1 MTQKRGTKSIA
12 GMLAVLTGVS
22 LLAPVH
28 PVAVTTQDT
37 TAPLSASTV
46 TTPSEEAV
54 QDWMPDARLRKSVRL
69 ALGLT
74 DENQITKESMQQ
86 LTTLENISASSLT
99 GLEYAVNLKSF
110 QAGFSYVTDT
120 GHYAVYKSPI
130 TNFSPLY
137 NLSKLESIALS
148 GDFST
153 SILRGLFSHIS
164 NVSGIVLF
172 NNAVLQ
178 DLNWMDVIPRDHT
191 FGFTLSKGD
200 FYGDEVQVTDFSGLD
215 NRSLYGISI
224 DAPSI
229 KNIPFSTIDP
239 DHQVVLFHGQVSDY
253 SRLGD
258 MRLVDISAQDIRHV
272 PAKIV
277 GDRVIAKNPIRL
289 PDGFPAMARKN
300 FGLFFLSY
308 DTTTQ
313 EMSIDMETFALAHD
327 NYLQT
332 SYGYTYNRDGKI
344 FNAGGTIIMDVEAP
358 PVTVRYLDSEGK
370 SIHADSVL
378 IGLYTDPYTSTAVS
392 VPGYTLKETPANA
405 SGTYSE
411 KAQTVTYIYEKIATQ
426 PVTVQYVDEQGFR
439 IAPAE
444 ILTGDYEKPYAS
456 EAKTISGYTLT
467 ETPGNATGVFIEQA
481 QTVTYVYHKQTAQPV
496 TVQYVDESG
505 ASIAAQETLTG
516 EFGKAYTSKAKDL
529 AGYVLTETP
538 ANATG
543 AFTEQAQTV
552 TYVYHKQTAQPV
564 TVQYVD
570 ESGASIA
577 AQETLTGEFGKAY
590 TSKAKDLAG
599 YVLLQTPTNATGV
612 FTEQAQ
618 TVRYRYQKTP
628 ELVPG
633 TDPNQPD
640 MPTTEPEGSPSTQ
653 QPSTSGST
661 GQVTS
666 PISSVT
672 TPTLE
677 QAPPLVTETTT
688 TATQKLPTTGDRN
701 TAPWPIVA
709 GVSALLV
716 GAWLLR
722 RKS

>member
-22 LLAPVH
+22 LLAPLH
-28 PVAVTTQDT
+28 PVAVTTQDA

-99 GLEYAVNLKSF
+99 GLEYAVNLGSIK
-110 QAGFSYVTDT
+110 AGYSLDFE
-120 GHYAVYKSPI
+120 GNPGVYKSTI
-130 TNFSPLY
+130 TDFSPLY
-137 NLSKLESIALS
+137 GLHNLYGIGLS
-148 GDFST
+148 GDFSST
-153 SILRGLFSHIS
+153 LLEELFSH
-164 NVSGIVLF
+164 VSTIRGIYLY
-172 NNAVLQ
+172 NNAALQ
-178 DLNWMDVIPRDHT
+178 DLNWMNAIPSNHT
-191 FGFTLSKGD
+191 VSLTLLGGGNN
-200 FYGDEVQVTDFSGLD
+200 GDEVQVTDFSGLD
-215 NRSLYGISI
+215 NRSLSGIVIYS
-224 DAPSI
+224 PNI
-229 KNIPFSTIDP
+229 KNIPASTFDP
-239 DHQVVLFHGQVSDY
+239 THSVRLYHGQVSDY

-289 PDGFPAMARKN
+289 PDGFPAMKAGHFRNYFNSFDEAKQE
-300 FGLFFLSY
+300 LSISVERLLY
-308 DTTTQ
+308 INQPHFTDT
-313 EMSIDMETFALAHD
+313 
-327 NYLQT
+327 
-332 SYGYTYNRDGKI
+332 YGYSYLRDGKT
-344 FNAGGTIIMDVEAP
+344 FNAGGAISMDIEGL
-358 PVTVRYLDSEGK
+358 PVTVRYTDTDGT
-370 SIHADSVL
+370 SIHAATTL
-378 IGLYTDPYTSTAVS
+378 TGLFTEPYTSTAAS
-392 VPGYTLKETPANA
+392 IPGYTLKETPANA

-467 ETPGNATGVFIEQA
+467 ETPGNATGVF
-481 QTVTYVYHKQTAQPV
+481 
-496 TVQYVDESG
+496 
-505 ASIAAQETLTG
+505 
-516 EFGKAYTSKAKDL
+516 
-529 AGYVLTETP
+529 
-538 ANATG
+538 
-543 AFTEQAQTV
+543 TEQAQTV

-570 ESGASIA
+570 ESGVSIA

-618 TVRYRYQKTP
+618 TVRYCYQKTL

-633 TDPNQPD
+633 TDPNQPN

-677 QAPPLVTETTT
+677 QAPPLVTEATT